1 MAHAARTVVVMAH
14 NITDQTTDTAI
25 HELYIAQINRLIT
38 DGREDLITDLTA
50 DYDQQVRSARRER
63 RAA

>member
-1 MAHAARTVVVMAH
+1 MAH
-14 NITDQTTDTAI
+14 NTTDQTTDAAI

-50 DYDQQVRSARRER
+50 DYDQQVRTAREQRW
-63 RAA
+63 AA